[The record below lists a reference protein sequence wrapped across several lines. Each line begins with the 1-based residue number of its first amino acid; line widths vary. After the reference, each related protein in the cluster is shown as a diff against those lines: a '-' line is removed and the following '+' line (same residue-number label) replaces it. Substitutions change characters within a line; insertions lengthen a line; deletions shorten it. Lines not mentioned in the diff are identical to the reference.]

1 MPTLVLASQSASRR
15 AMLDAAG
22 VPHEALPALVDE
34 ASAKESL
41 LAEGISPRDLA
52 DALAE
57 LKALKVSRMAGQ
69 ALVLGGDSLVALDD
83 GSLLDKPESREQARD
98 HLQRMS
104 GKTHDIY
111 SAAVIAEGGRAVW
124 RHVDR
129 ARLHVRPLSEAF
141 IESYLDVEWPAIAGC
156 VGCFRIEGPGVQLFS
171 RTEGSHFT
179 ILGMPLLPILDY
191 LRTRGVMPK

>member
-1 MPTLVLASQSASRR
+1 MTLVLASQSASRR
-15 AMLDAAG
+15 AMLEAAG
-22 VPHEALPALVDE
+22 VPHEALAAQVDE
-34 ASAKESL
+34 AAAKDSL
-41 LAEGISPRDLA
+41 IAGGISPRDLA

-57 LKALKVSRMAGQ
+57 LKALKVSRLAPG

-83 GSLLDKPESREQARD
+83 GTLLDKPVSREDAAD
-98 HLQRMS
+98 HLRRMS
-104 GKTHDIY
+104 GRTHDIY
-111 SAAVIAEGGRAVW
+111 SAAVIAEAGRAVW

-141 IESYLDVEWPAIAGC
+141 IQDYLDQEWPAIAGC
-156 VGCFRIEGPGVQLFS
+156 VGCFRIEGPGVQLFH

-191 LRTRGVMPK
+191 LRAREVLPS